1 MAKLVYE
8 ELTYL
13 IIGAA
18 MEVHKVLGNGF
29 LEAVYQKAL
38 EHELRLRKILFE
50 AQVHLPVYYKGELV
64 GDYIADFLIDGR
76 IIVEIKAVSTMNDA
90 HLAQTI
96 HYLTATNNQVGLLI
110 NFGAKSLEHRRVVNT
125 KLEKSA

>member
-18 MEVHKVLGNGF
+18 MEVHKVLGSGF

-38 EHELRLRKILFE
+38 EHELKSRSIPFE
-50 AQVHLPVYYKGELV
+50 AQVRLPVCYKGELV
-64 GDYIADFLIDGR
+64 GDYIANFLIDGR
-76 IIVEIKAVSTMNDA
+76 IIVEIKAVSKMNDA

-96 HYLTATNNQVGLLI
+96 HYLTATNNEIGLLI
-110 NFGAKSLEHRRVVNT
+110 NFGATSLEHRRVANT
-125 KLEKSA
+125 KSQKSA

>member
-18 MEVHKVLGNGF
+18 MEVHKVLGSGF

-38 EHELRLRKILFE
+38 EHELKSRSIPFE
-50 AQVHLPVYYKGELV
+50 AQVRLPVCYKANWL
-64 GDYIADFLIDGR
+64 
-76 IIVEIKAVSTMNDA
+76 EIT
-90 HLAQTI
+90 
-96 HYLTATNNQVGLLI
+96 
-110 NFGAKSLEHRRVVNT
+110 
-125 KLEKSA
+125 

>member
-8 ELTYL
+8 EVTYL

-29 LEAVYQKAL
+29 LEAVYQRAL
-38 EHELRLRKILFE
+38 EHELKLRNIPFE
-50 AQVHLPVYYKGELV
+50 AQVRLPVYYKGELV

-76 IIVEIKAVSTMNDA
+76 IVLEIKAVSSMNDA

-125 KLEKSA
+125 KAEKSA

>member
-8 ELTYL
+8 EMTYI

-38 EHELRLRKILFE
+38 EHELRLRNIPFE
-50 AQVHLPVYYKGELV
+50 AQVYLPVYYKGELV
-64 GDYIADFLIDGR
+64 GDYIADFLIEG
-76 IIVEIKAVSTMNDA
+76 
-90 HLAQTI
+90 
-96 HYLTATNNQVGLLI
+96 GLLW
-110 NFGAKSLEHRRVVNT
+110 KSRLFP
-125 KLEKSA
+125 A

>member
-18 MEVHKVLGNGF
+18 MEVHKIFGNGL

-38 EHELRLRKILFE
+38 EHELRLQNI
-50 AQVHLPVYYKGELV
+50 
-64 GDYIADFLIDGR
+64 
-76 IIVEIKAVSTMNDA
+76 S
-90 HLAQTI
+90 
-96 HYLTATNNQVGLLI
+96 QVGLLI

-125 KLEKSA
+125 KSEKSV

>member
-18 MEVHKVLGNGF
+18 MEVHKVLGSGF

-38 EHELRLRKILFE
+38 EHELRLRNIPFE
-50 AQVHLPVYYKGELV
+50 DQVHLPVYYKDELA

-76 IIVEIKAVSTMNDA
+76 IVVEIKAVSSMNDA

-110 NFGAKSLEHRRVVNT
+110 NFGAQSLEHRRVVNT
-125 KLEKSA
+125 KSPKSA

>member
-1 MAKLVYE
+1 MAKMVHE
-8 ELTYL
+8 EITYI

-38 EHELRLRKILFE
+38 EHELRLRNIPFE

-76 IIVEIKAVSTMNDA
+76 IVVEIKAVSSMNDA

-110 NFGAKSLEHRRVVNT
+110 NVGAKSLEHRCVANT
-125 KLEKSA
+125 KSA

>member
-8 ELTYL
+8 EVTYL

-29 LEAVYQKAL
+29 LEAVYQRAL
-38 EHELRLRKILFE
+38 EHELQLRNIPFE
-50 AQVHLPVYYKGELV
+50 AQVRLPVYYKGELV

-76 IIVEIKAVSTMNDA
+76 IVLEIKAVSSMNDA

-125 KLEKSA
+125 KAEKSA

>member
-1 MAKLVYE
+1 MANLVYE
-8 ELTYL
+8 EITYL

-38 EHELRLRKILFE
+38 EHELRLRNIPFE
-50 AQVHLPVYYKGELV
+50 AQVHLPVYYKGELA

-76 IIVEIKAVSTMNDA
+76 IVVEIKAVSSMNDA

-96 HYLTATNNQVGLLI
+96 HYLAATNNQVGLLI

-125 KLEKSA
+125 KSQKSA

>member
-8 ELTYL
+8 EVTYL

-38 EHELRLRKILFE
+38 EHELRLRNIPFE
-50 AQVHLPVYYKGELV
+50 AQVRLPVYYKSELV
-64 GDYIADFLIDGR
+64 GDFNADFLIDGR
-76 IIVEIKAVSTMNDA
+76 IVVEIKAVSSMNDA

-96 HYLTATNNQVGLLI
+96 HYLTATNNKVGLLI
-110 NFGAKSLEHRRVVNT
+110 NFGAKSLEHRRVANT
-125 KLEKSA
+125 KSQKSA